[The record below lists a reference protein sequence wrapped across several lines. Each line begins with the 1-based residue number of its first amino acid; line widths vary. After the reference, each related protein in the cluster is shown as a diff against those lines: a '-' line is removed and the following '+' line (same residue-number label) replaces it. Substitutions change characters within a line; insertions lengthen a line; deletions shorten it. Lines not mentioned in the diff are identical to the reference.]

1 MPRPL
6 LAVALAALTLA
17 PAPCPAQPLP
27 GTKPWSS
34 PGDPAGDMVAG
45 IGRFLD
51 RELAASVER
60 RRAKWRRDT
69 SSPEAYA
76 RSIEPNRARFLKAI
90 GAVGERVAPV
100 AMAYVSATDS
110 PAKV

>member
-6 LAVALAALTLA
+6 AVVALAALALA
-17 PAPCPAQPLP
+17 LARCPAQPLP
-27 GTKPWSS
+27 GTKTWENQ
-34 PGDPAGDMVAG
+34 GNPAADMVAG

-60 RRAKWRRDT
+60 RQAKWHRDT
-69 SSPEAYA
+69 SSAEAYA

-100 AMAYVSATDS
+100 EMAYVSATDS
-110 PAKV
+110 PA